1 MTEPQPAHEAA
12 VVGATELA
20 VSARAACRS
29 LATCD
34 SAARA
39 AAVTAMADALE
50 AHAEALLHANGLD
63 VADAAAQ
70 VAAGTLSSAN
80 AARLVLDRDK
90 LAGLARGL
98 RQIAGLAEPV
108 GQTVRHTEL
117 AEGLVL
123 QQVTAPIGVLLV
135 IFESRPDAL
144 PQIAA
149 LAIRSGNAVL
159 LKGGKEASRSNRAL
173 ADVLRAAIAP
183 HVPADALALLDGR
196 EAVDALLGR
205 DDLIDLVI
213 PRGSN
218 ALVASIQARTRIP
231 VLGHADGVCHVY
243 LDAAVDLDAAIP
255 IVRDAKLDYPSA
267 CNAME
272 TLLVHRALAEDGR
285 LHAVL
290 AALPDVAWHAS
301 PSQAAGLGL
310 PVAPSLHHEYGA
322 AAATVVIVDDLDAAI
337 AHIHAHGSGHTEA
350 ILTEDAAAA
359 EAFLAGVDSA
369 SVFHNAS
376 TRFADGFRY
385 GLGAE
390 VGISTSRLHARGPVG
405 VEGLLTTRWLLRGTG
420 QTVAATRDGRVR
432 FTHRP
437 L

>member
-1 MTEPQPAHEAA
+1 MIKTLALPAGVASDA
-12 VVGATELA
+12 VDFA
-20 VSARAACRS
+20 VEARAASRA
-29 LATCD
+29 LAATEG
-34 SAARA
+34 AARA
-39 AAVTAMADALE
+39 AAVAAMADALE
-50 AHAEALLHANGLD
+50 AHADALLEANALD
-63 VADAAAQ
+63 VADASAQ
-70 VAAGTLSSAN
+70 VEAGTLSPAN
-80 AARLVLDRDK
+80 AARLVLDHDK
-90 LAGLARGL
+90 LAGLAQGL
-98 RQIAGLAEPV
+98 RQIAALPEPV
-108 GQTVRHTEL
+108 GQVLRTTEL

-123 QQVTAPIGVLLV
+123 TQVTAPLGVLLV

-149 LAIRSGNAVL
+149 LAVRSGNAVL
-159 LKGGKEASRSNRAL
+159 LKGGKEAARSNRAL
-173 ADVLRAAIAP
+173 ADVLRTAIAP
-183 HVPADALALLDGR
+183 YVPRGAVALLDGR

-205 DDLIDLVI
+205 EDLIDLVI

-231 VLGHADGVCHVY
+231 VLGHADGVCHIY
-243 LDAAVDLDAAIP
+243 LDDAVDLQAALP

-272 TLLVHRALAEDGR
+272 TLLVHRALVDDGR
-285 LHAVL
+285 LAAVL
-290 AALPDVAWHAS
+290 AALPEVAWHAS
-301 PSQAAGLGL
+301 PSQAASLGL

-322 AAATVVIVDDLDAAI
+322 AAATVVIVDDVAA
-337 AHIHAHGSGHTEA
+337 AMDHIHTHGSGHTEA
-350 ILTEDAAAA
+350 ILTEDRAVA

-405 VEGLLTTRWLLRGTG
+405 VEGLLTKRWLLRGRG
-420 QTVAATRDGRVR
+420 QTVAETRDGRVV

>member
-1 MTEPQPAHEAA
+1 MIETLGLPAGVASDA
-12 VVGATELA
+12 VDLA
-20 VSARAACRS
+20 VEARAASRA
-29 LATCD
+29 LAATQGP
-34 SAARA
+34 ARA
-39 AAVTAMADALE
+39 AAVAAMADALE
-50 AHAEALLHANGLD
+50 AHADALLEANALD
-63 VADAAAQ
+63 VADASAQ
-70 VAAGTLSSAN
+70 VEAGTLSSAN

-90 LAGLARGL
+90 LAGLAQGL
-98 RQIAGLAEPV
+98 RQIAALPEPV
-108 GQTVRHTEL
+108 GQVLRTTEL

-123 QQVTAPIGVLLV
+123 TQVTAPLGVLLV

-149 LAIRSGNAVL
+149 LAVRSGNAVL
-159 LKGGKEASRSNRAL
+159 LKGGKEAARSNRAL

-183 HVPADALALLDGR
+183 HVPMGAVALLDGR

-205 DDLIDLVI
+205 EDLIDLVI

-231 VLGHADGVCHVY
+231 VLGHADGVCHIY
-243 LDAAVDLDAAIP
+243 LDDAVDLQAALP

-272 TLLVHRALAEDGR
+272 TLLVHRALADDGR
-285 LHAVL
+285 LAAVL
-290 AALPDVAWHAS
+290 AALPEVAWHAS
-301 PSQAAGLGL
+301 PSQAASLGL

-322 AAATVVIVDDLDAAI
+322 AAATVVVVDDVAA
-337 AHIHAHGSGHTEA
+337 AMDHIHAHGSGHTEA
-350 ILTEDAAAA
+350 ILTEDRAVA

-405 VEGLLTTRWLLRGTG
+405 VEGLLTKRWLLRGRG
-420 QTVAATRDGRVR
+420 QTVAETRDGRVV
-432 FTHRP
+432 FTHR
-437 L
+437 LL

>member
-1 MTEPQPAHEAA
+1 MTHP
-12 VVGATELA
+12 VGAATAAREASRTL
-20 VSARAACRS
+20 VTRTGEARA
-29 LATCD
+29 
-34 SAARA
+34 SAVA
-39 AAVTAMADALE
+39 AMADALE
-50 AHAEALLHANGLD
+50 AHADVLLAANAED
-63 VADAAAQ
+63 VAEAAAR
-70 VAAGTLSSAN
+70 VEAGTLSPSN
-80 AARLVLDRDK
+80 AARLVLDRSK
-90 LAGLARGL
+90 LSALALGL
-98 RQIAGLAEPV
+98 RQIAALPDPV
-108 GQTVRHTEL
+108 GRTLRATEL

-123 QQVTAPIGVLLV
+123 TQVAAPLGVLLV

-149 LAIRSGNAVL
+149 LAVRSGNAVL

-173 ADVLRAAIAP
+173 AAVLQAAIAP
-183 HVPADALALLDGR
+183 FVPPEVLGLLEGR

-243 LDAAVDLDAAIP
+243 LDAAVDLVKAIP

-272 TLLVHRALAEDGR
+272 TLLVHRDLVADGR
-285 LHAVL
+285 LALVL
-290 AALPDVAWHAS
+290 ASLPEVAWHAS
-301 PSQAAGLGL
+301 EAQAEALGL
-310 PVAPSLHHEYGA
+310 PVAPALHHEYGA
-322 AAATVVIVDDLDAAI
+322 AAATVVIVDDLAAAV

-350 ILTEDAAAA
+350 ILTEDGSAA
-359 EAFLAGVDSA
+359 EAFLASVDSA

-390 VGISTSRLHARGPVG
+390 VGISTSRIHARGPVG
-405 VEGLLTTRWLLRGTG
+405 VEGLLTTRWLLRGQG
-420 QTVAATRDGRVR
+420 QTVAATRDGRVV
-432 FTHRP
+432 FTHRALP
-437 L
+437 QPTGGG